1 MITPSKS
8 ISIEDSILYKM
19 IIILETEFNEIKVID
34 LYKKISNNF
43 SSLDEFV
50 YSLDFLFIL
59 EKIILNPD
67 NGTVIKC

>member
-8 ISIEDSILYKM
+8 ISIQDSILYKM
-19 IIILETEFNEIKVID
+19 TIILETEFNEIKITD
-34 LYKKISNNF
+34 LYEKISSNF
-43 SSLDEFV
+43 LSLDEFV

-67 NGTVIKC
+67 NGMVIKC

>member
-8 ISIEDSILYKM
+8 ISIQDSILYKM
-19 IIILETEFNEIKVID
+19 TIILETEFNEIKITD
-34 LYKKISNNF
+34 LYEKTLSNF

-50 YSLDFLFIL
+50 YSLDFLLIL
-59 EKIILNPD
+59 EKIILNPA

>member
-1 MITPSKS
+1 MSTPSKS
-8 ISIEDSILYKM
+8 ISIQDSILYKM
-19 IIILETEFNEIKVID
+19 TIILETEFNDIKITD
-34 LYKKISNNF
+34 LYEKTSSNF

-59 EKIILNPD
+59 EKIILNPA

>member
-34 LYKKISNNF
+34 LYKKTSNNF

-59 EKIILNPD
+59 EKIILNPE